1 MAFDIR
7 SFPLFL
13 RKLRFKHKKIINSDV
28 TIISNNCTGGIM
40 YHDLGLRFC
49 SPTINL
55 YFASI
60 EEFYCYCKH
69 IVEYSKFGK
78 IIETNKKETKAG
90 FPNAPIGILKC
101 VNLPSLE
108 IHFLH
113 YKSFKEAKEK
123 WIERTKRINYKKIFV
138 VIEAVNEN
146 AAKLEIFKK
155 LNYPIVAFT
164 NKDIDLSFAKN
175 MKFYKKYG
183 ADEKHPILKLVNIF
197 GKRGY
202 DSYNFVDEIFNYN
215 FNREVEK

>member
-1 MAFDIR
+1 
-7 SFPLFL
+7 
-13 RKLRFKHKKIINSDV
+13 
-28 TIISNNCTGGIM
+28 M
-40 YHDLGLRFC
+40 YHDLGLCFN

-55 YFASI
+55 YFATL
-60 EEFYCYCKH
+60 EQFYLFCKN
-69 IVEYSKFGK
+69 IKQYSEYGK
-78 IIETNKKETKAG
+78 LTKADKVEKKAD
-90 FPNAPIGILKC
+90 FPNAPIGLLKC
-101 VNLPSLE
+101 KNLPSLE

-113 YKSFKEAKEK
+113 YRTFDEAKDK

-138 VIEAVNEN
+138 VIEAVDEN
-146 AAKLEIFKK
+146 AEKLEIFKK
-155 LNYPIVAFT
+155 LNYPVVAFT

-215 FNREVEK
+215 FNREVEKWKS